1 MDPNK
6 YTLTEHLTELRARL
20 VLSMIAVVVTTV
32 GALIF
37 APELLAAATRPLT
50 HVLELSNRVVCVLVA
65 KDGPSGDLMASA
77 LERTGRAEVRARLTS
92 IGEISRV
99 AAEAKAAKRPVDL
112 VFVAED
118 ALPSDGSLA
127 SDSLAGVDPPPSVA
141 YLVSAADAGVQL
153 RLMGEDASVIV
164 APPKLALVARVVRKA
179 AVAAGKKE
187 KAGLA
192 VLSPFDYFVAYLK
205 IALVVGLFLA
215 CPIWLLQT
223 WRFVE
228 PGLFPQEKKLVG
240 PIITS
245 GSLLFLA
252 GGAFSYF
259 AMFPLMFDVLVNQLM
274 PDAVIATFTLD
285 SYLSLLLQLTL
296 VFGIVFETPLIIA
309 LLAMLGI
316 VTPVRLRKFRRYWIV
331 LSFIVAA
338 VLTPADPFSQT
349 AMAVPLVVFYEVG
362 IIAATVMA
370 KRRARATEANATAS

>member
-1 MDPNK
+1 
-6 YTLTEHLTELRARL
+6 
-20 VLSMIAVVVTTV
+20 
-32 GALIF
+32 G
-37 APELLAAATRPLT
+37 
-50 HVLELSNRVVCVLVA
+50 
-65 KDGPSGDLMASA
+65 
-77 LERTGRAEVRARLTS
+77 
-92 IGEISRV
+92 V
-99 AAEAKAAKRPVDL
+99 AAEAKEARRPVDL

-118 ALPSDGSLA
+118 ALPSDGTLV
-127 SDSLAGVDPPPSVA
+127 SDSLEGVDPPPSVV

-153 RLMGEDASVIV
+153 RLMGEDAAVIV
-164 APPKLALVARVVRKA
+164 APPKPSLVARVVRKA

-192 VLSPFDYFVAYLK
+192 VLSPFDYFIAYLK

-215 CPIWLLQT
+215 CPVWLLQT

-228 PGLFPQEKKLVG
+228 PGLYPHEKKLVS

-252 GGAFSYF
+252 GGAFAYF
-259 AMFPLMFDVLVNQLM
+259 LMFPLMFDVLVNQLM

-285 SYLSLLLQLTL
+285 SYLTLLLQLTL
-296 VFGIVFETPLIIA
+296 LFGVVFETPLIIA

-331 LSFIVAA
+331 LSFVVAA

-349 AMAVPLVVFYEVG
+349 AMAIPLVVFYEVG
-362 IIAATVMA
+362 ILAATVMA
-370 KRRARATEANATAS
+370 KKRARATEADATAS